1 MSSKAKV
8 VKLKDVCTIN
18 AGRSLRGHINKTDG
32 TGVGLVQMRDMGS
45 HSIDWNDCTSIELTG
60 KAKPRFI
67 EHGDTLLQTKGV
79 NNEVAF
85 VDASINEAE
94 NSLVTAPYIF
104 ILRPHADNKDILPEY
119 LTWWLAQEPTQKYFK
134 KQATGEKSVS
144 LTRPVIE
151 HTAVIIPPIEKQ
163 VEILKEHHKAI
174 AKQKELEQLIASHQ
188 TAATAVAMNLLE
200 EQALEQ

>member
-18 AGRSLRGHINKTDG
+18 AGRSLRGHIHKADG
-32 TGVGLVQMRDMGS
+32 TGVGLVQMRDMGG

-144 LTRPVIE
+144 LTRPVVE
-151 HTAVIIPPIEKQ
+151 HTAVVIPSIKKQKEIIKA
-163 VEILKEHHKAI
+163 HHEAI
-174 AKQKELEQLIASHQ
+174 AAKKELEQLIIDQQA
-188 TAATAVAMNLLE
+188 AATAIAISLLE
-200 EQALEQ
+200 Q